1 MRARGH
7 SLDAL
12 SELIESGAQLL
23 VAVGSMGDV
32 VATTGVK
39 RQGGEVIQL
48 LQLYVL
54 PAVQGGDWVR
64 LCSRRRSIICRARA
78 S

>member
-1 MRARGH
+1 MY
-7 SLDAL
+7 AL
-12 SELIESGAQLL
+12 SDLIESGAQLL
-23 VAVGSMGDV
+23 VAVGSMGEV

-39 RQGGEVIQL
+39 WQGGEVIQL

-54 PAVQGGDWVR
+54 PAVQGRGLGTAR
-64 LCSRRRSIICRARA
+64 LAAAINHLPGARA